1 MDDIVQQAM
10 RKWPNVPDCY
20 GWLGLDER
28 GQWFMRDEAAQA
40 QGHFQSGRP
49 GAKGALLTHTK
60 LIEFIERNY
69 EADADGRWYFQNGP
83 QRVYVELQATP
94 WIWRLEADLRITAH
108 TGRPAQLRECLM
120 DETGRVYLHTDL
132 GFGLVHTMDVNTVAQ
147 ALERGTWRMV
157 EIQGAEMPQK
167 YHYIQSPEGAQAKD
181 QLQHPSQA

>member
-28 GQWFMRDEAAQA
+28 GQWFMRDEATQT

-49 GAKGALLTHTK
+49 GAKGALLTHSK

-69 EADADGRWYFQNGP
+69 EADAHGRWYFQNGP

-94 WIWRLEADLRITAH
+94 WIWRLEADLRITTH
-108 TGRPAQLRECLM
+108 TGRPAQLCECLM

-132 GFGLVHTMDVNTVAQ
+132 GLGLVHTMDVSTVAK
-147 ALERGTWRMV
+147 ALEMGAWRMV
-157 EIQGAEMPQK
+157 EIQGAEIPQK
-167 YHYIQSPEGAQAKD
+167 YHYIQSPEIAQAQD
-181 QLQHPSQA
+181 QIKLQTKA

>member
-49 GAKGALLTHTK
+49 GAKGALLTHSK

-69 EADADGRWYFQNGP
+69 ESDAQGRWYFQNGP

-94 WIWRLEADLRITAH
+94 WIWRLEADLRITTH

-157 EIQGAEMPQK
+157 EIQSAEMPLK